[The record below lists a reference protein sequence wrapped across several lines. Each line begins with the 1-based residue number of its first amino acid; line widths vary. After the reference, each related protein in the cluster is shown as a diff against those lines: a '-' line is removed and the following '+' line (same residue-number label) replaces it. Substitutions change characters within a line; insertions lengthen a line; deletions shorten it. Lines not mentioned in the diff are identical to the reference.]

1 MTSAAAP
8 PAGGAPSGPSA
19 PAATAGPPNAQ
30 FGDAGGFSDA
40 PRKANGEVDWL
51 SLYLGFFA
59 MVVGQFMAMLDIQ
72 IVASSLPQIQA
83 GISASADEVSWIQ
96 SAYLIPE
103 IVMIP
108 LSGYLSRL
116 WGTQRVFMVSCAGF
130 VVMSVLTGLSSS
142 IDEMIVTRALQGFIG
157 GAMIPTV
164 FAIAFT
170 AFPMERRVTA
180 TTIMGLIVTLA
191 PTIGPTLGGH
201 LTELLSWRWLFF
213 INIVPGILVLVL
225 VGRYGNFD
233 RGDPSLAKG
242 FDWFGLAFM
251 ATFLMSLEVVLADGA
266 KDNWFADD
274 RILWLS
280 VVTGI
285 SGVVFVWRQLTYW
298 QPIMQLRVFA
308 DRNFTIGILINFANG
323 ATIFGGTFLIPL
335 FLGRVQQFSSAQV
348 GTTML
353 VSGVT
358 MMMVAPIA
366 GRVVRRYDPR
376 ISMVAGLLI
385 ASAGVWP
392 GHAITKDWG
401 FWNFA
406 ALQAMRSFGV
416 MLAMIG
422 SQMLAMS
429 TLAPQLIKSASG
441 IINLAR
447 NTGGAVGLAVLSSAL
462 ASNTAEHMND
472 LTSRVSYASGQAQQ
486 MLAGLAQ
493 RMAGM
498 GVPDPA
504 GAARKAFDFMIA
516 QDAQVLAFGDG
527 FAMLTAGC
535 LAAACVSLLARP
547 GPMAMMPPPPKDA
560 H

>member
-1 MTSAAAP
+1 MTNAA
-8 PAGGAPSGPSA
+8 G
-19 PAATAGPPNAQ
+19 PAAQPNALY
-30 FGDAGGFSDA
+30 GDAGGFSAA

-103 IVMIP
+103 VVMIP

-130 VVMSVLTGLSSS
+130 VVMSVLTGLSSN
-142 IDEMIVTRALQGFIG
+142 IDTMIVTRALQGFIG

-170 AFPMERRVTA
+170 AFPLERRVTA

-233 RGDPSLAKG
+233 RGDPSLAQG
-242 FDWFGLAFM
+242 FDWFGLAAM
-251 ATFLMSLEVVLADGA
+251 AIFLMSMEVVLQDGA
-266 KDNWFADD
+266 KNNWVADD
-274 RILWLS
+274 KILWLT
-280 VVTGI
+280 VVTVI
-285 SGVVFVWRQLTYW
+285 SGVVFVWRQLSYW
-298 QPIMQLRVFA
+298 QPIMQLKVFA
-308 DRNFTIGILINFANG
+308 DRNFTIGICINFANG

-376 ISMVAGLLI
+376 ISMVLGLLI
-385 ASAGVWP
+385 AAIGVWP

-406 ALQAMRSFGV
+406 WLQALRSFGV

-441 IINLAR
+441 ILNLAR

-462 ASNTAEHMND
+462 SSQTAEHMND
-472 LTSRVSYASGQAQQ
+472 LTSRVSIASTQAQG
-486 MLAGLAQ
+486 MLAGLSL
-493 RMAGM
+493 RMAGL
-498 GVPDPA
+498 GVPDPQ

-516 QDAQVLAFGDG
+516 QDATVLAFGDG
-527 FAMLTAGC
+527 FAMLAVGC
-535 LAAACVSLLARP
+535 VAAACVSLLAKP
-547 GPMAMMPPPPKDA
+547 GAIAMMPPPMKDA